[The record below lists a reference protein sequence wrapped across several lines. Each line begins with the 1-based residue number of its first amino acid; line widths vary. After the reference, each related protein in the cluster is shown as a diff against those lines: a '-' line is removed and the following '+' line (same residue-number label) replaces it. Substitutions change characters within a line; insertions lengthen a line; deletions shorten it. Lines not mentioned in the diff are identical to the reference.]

1 MANYD
6 DFVSLDMDGMNKD
19 GYKFGKAR
27 TINRLRIIP
36 GQPRVVRIL
45 RAPTDSKYY
54 RIRRQHW
61 NIPIGMGKTPPLAC
75 SKSHIDEPCYFCM
88 MVNDYYNSGDPR
100 KQELARKMRASTS
113 VMSNVIDLKDPVGED
128 GNPKIQ
134 VWQYSWKVHQHIIG
148 YFNNPEYGD
157 LTHPKTGRNFK
168 VTANVVSAQ
177 GNRTWT
183 QYDLQVGA
191 NQSELEVAGALDHLY
206 DLDDTFP
213 LKFYNFDE
221 QKGIFDGTFDPRTG
235 TRKELPSSEEPKQIE
250 SNSVP
255 QIDTPAKVEV
265 KSSTDDEW
273 EDVMSGSTTE
283 TSDSDD
289 GGKSDIM
296 KKLDELKTIA
306 GGK

>member
-1 MANYD
+1 MTNYD
-6 DFVSLDMDGMNKD
+6 DFVSLDMDEMNKD
-19 GYKFGKAR
+19 GYRFGKAR
-27 TINRLRIIP
+27 TINRLRILP
-36 GQPRVVRIL
+36 GQPRVVRLL
-45 RAPTDSKYY
+45 RAPTDNKYY

-61 NIPIGMGKTPPLAC
+61 GIPIGMGKMPPLSC

-113 VMSNVIDLKDPVGED
+113 VMSNVIDLKDPQNED
-128 GNPKIQ
+128 GTPKVQI
-134 VWQYSWKVHQHIIG
+134 WQYSWKVHQHIVG

-191 NQSELEVAGALDHLY
+191 NESELEVADALDHLY

-213 LKFYNFDE
+213 LRFYNFDE
-221 QKGIFDGTFDPRTG
+221 QQGIFEGTFDPRTG
-235 TRKELPSSEEPKQIE
+235 TRKS
-250 SNSVP
+250 
-255 QIDTPAKVEV
+255 
-265 KSSTDDEW
+265 
-273 EDVMSGSTTE
+273 
-283 TSDSDD
+283 
-289 GGKSDIM
+289 
-296 KKLDELKTIA
+296 
-306 GGK
+306 